1 MKITDDIL
9 YVGVNDHKVDLFEGQ
24 YVVPN
29 GMAYNSYVI
38 KDEKIAIMDTVDAN
52 FTHEWLDNIAAVLNG
67 AKPDYLIIQHMEPD
81 HSANIHNFMKVYP
94 DTTIVANAKTFGM
107 MENFFRDMPLEG
119 RKLEVENGG
128 TLSLGRH
135 TLTFVFA
142 PMVHWPEVMVT
153 YDSTDKVLF
162 AADGFGKFGALD
174 ADEPWDDEARRYFI
188 GIVGKYGMQVQK
200 LLKVAA
206 TLDIQ
211 TICSLHGPVLK
222 ENLGH
227 YIEKY
232 DIWSSYSVE
241 EEGIMIA
248 YTSVYGNTKKA
259 VEILADKLRDK
270 GCPKVVV
277 YDLARCDMSQAVAD
291 AFRYGKLILATTTYN
306 AEIYP
311 FMRTFIEHLTERNYQ
326 NRTIGLI
333 ENGSWAP
340 LAAKIM
346 KGMFEK
352 SKKITWLDTTVRILS
367 SLSAENKDEL
377 EAMAN
382 ELCEEYI
389 ARSGEVE
396 KKVDP
401 TALFRI
407 GYGLYV
413 VTSNDGK
420 KDNGLI
426 VNTVIQ
432 LTDQPNRVAVNINKE
447 NSSHHVIKQ
456 TGVMNV
462 NCLSVEAPFQVF
474 ENFGFQSGRQA
485 DKFAGWETPRSENGL
500 VILPKYI
507 NAFMSLKVE
516 QYVDLGTHGMFIC
529 SVTEARVINKKDT
542 MTYTYYQ
549 ENVKPKTQTEGKKG
563 FVCTVCGYIYEG
575 DVLPDDFICPLCKH
589 GVADFVPIE

>member
-38 KDEKIAIMDTVDAN
+38 KDEKIAVMDTVDAN
-52 FTHEWLDNIAAVLNG
+52 FTHEWLDNIATVLNG
-67 AKPDYLIIQHMEPD
+67 AKPDYLIVQHMEPD

-107 MENFFRDMPLEG
+107 MENFFLDMPLEG

-352 SKKITWLDTTVRILS
+352 SKKITWLENTVRILS
-367 SLSAENKDEL
+367 SLSAENMDEL
-377 EAMAN
+377 EGMAN

-389 ARSGEVE
+389 ARAGEVE

-447 NSSHHVIKQ
+447 NYSHHVIKQ
-456 TGVMNV
+456 TSVMNV

-549 ENVKPKTQTEGKKG
+549 ENVKPKPQTEGKKG

>member
-29 GMAYNSYVI
+29 GMSYNSYVI
-38 KDEKIAIMDTVDAN
+38 KDKKIAVMDTVDIN
-52 FTHEWLDNIAAVLNG
+52 FTHEWLDNIETVLNG

-107 MENFFRDMPLEG
+107 MANFFRDMPLEG

-128 TLSLGRH
+128 TLSLGKH

-174 ADEPWDDEARRYFI
+174 VDEPWDDEARRYFI

-200 LLKVAA
+200 LLKVAS

-248 YTSVYGNTKKA
+248 YTSVYGNTRKA
-259 VEILADKLRDK
+259 VEILAEKLRDK

-311 FMRTFIEHLTERNYQ
+311 FMRTFIENLTERNYQ
-326 NRTIGLI
+326 NRTVGLI

-352 SKKITWLDTTVRILS
+352 SKKITWLDNTVHILS

-396 KKVDP
+396 KKIDP

-432 LTDQPNRVAVNINKE
+432 LTEQPNRVAVNINKE
-447 NSSHHVIKQ
+447 NYSHHVIKQ

-462 NCLSVEAPFQVF
+462 NCLSVEAPFQIF
-474 ENFGFQSGRQA
+474 KNFGFQSGRQA

-549 ENVKPKTQTEGKKG
+549 ENVKPKPQTEGKKG

-589 GVADFVPIE
+589 GAADFVPIE